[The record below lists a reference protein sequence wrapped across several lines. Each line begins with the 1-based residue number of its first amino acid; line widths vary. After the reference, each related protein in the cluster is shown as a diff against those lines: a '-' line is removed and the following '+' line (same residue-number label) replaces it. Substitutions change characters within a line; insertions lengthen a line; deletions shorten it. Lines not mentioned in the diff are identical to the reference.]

1 MTLTMS
7 ACCLTVW
14 AKSLMRRAISRISES
29 AGAGGSRASAAPQVP
44 LLHLARTPEVYMNR
58 RLIAI
63 AAGALVLIAIVWL
76 AYAWFAAR
84 SRYDYSGT
92 IETRE
97 IEIASKIGGR
107 VTEVSA
113 DEGQSVK
120 AGQSL
125 VRFECNEL
133 KAERMQ

>member
-1 MTLTMS
+1 
-7 ACCLTVW
+7 
-14 AKSLMRRAISRISES
+14 
-29 AGAGGSRASAAPQVP
+29 
-44 LLHLARTPEVYMNR
+44 MNR

-97 IEIASKIGGR
+97 IEIGSKIGGR

-113 DEGQSVK
+113 EEGQSVK

-133 KAERMQ
+133 KAERMQAAAAVVESQADLDRMVRGNRP